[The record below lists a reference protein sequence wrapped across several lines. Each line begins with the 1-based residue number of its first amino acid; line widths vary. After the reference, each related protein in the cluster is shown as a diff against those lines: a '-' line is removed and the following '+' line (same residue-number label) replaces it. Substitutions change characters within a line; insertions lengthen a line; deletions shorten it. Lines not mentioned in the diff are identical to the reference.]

1 MDEKEKESNRR
12 AIEFSRVGFHFLIR
26 KGYFSKEKYWALKN
40 VSFTLFKG
48 ESLGIIGRNGAGKT
62 TLLKLLGGIFSPDRG
77 KVINHGVS
85 TSLLSLQAG
94 FIPYL
99 TGRENAFLNGMYLG
113 MKKKQ
118 IAEHIDEIQDFS
130 GLGDFFHQ
138 PISSYSSGMRAR
150 LGFSVAAQLDT
161 DVLLIDEVLGVG
173 DRDFKVK
180 STTKMHELLE
190 SDKTVVLVSHDPNAI
205 KKLCDR
211 AVLIEN
217 GETLLEGETN
227 DVLDRYAKM

>member
-1 MDEKEKESNRR
+1 MMSERLRIRKT
-12 AIEFSRVGFHFLIR
+12 IEFNNVGFHFLIR
-26 KGYFSKEKYWALKN
+26 KCYFSKEKYWALKN
-40 VSFTLFKG
+40 VSFNLYKG

-77 KVINHGVS
+77 KVINYGVS
-85 TSLLSLQAG
+85 TSLLSLQTG

-118 IAEHIDEIQDFS
+118 IAEHIEEIHKFS
-130 GLGDFFHQ
+130 GLGDFFYQ

-150 LGFSVAAQLDT
+150 LGFSVAAQLDP

-173 DRDFKVK
+173 DRDFKEK
-180 STTKMHELLE
+180 SSKKIHGLLE
-190 SDKTVVLVSHDPNAI
+190 SDKTVVLVSHSPAAI
-205 KKLCDR
+205 KNLCDR
-211 AVLIEN
+211 AVLIED
-217 GETLLEGETN
+217 GETVLEGGTEE
-227 DVLDRYAKM
+227 VLDRYAKM